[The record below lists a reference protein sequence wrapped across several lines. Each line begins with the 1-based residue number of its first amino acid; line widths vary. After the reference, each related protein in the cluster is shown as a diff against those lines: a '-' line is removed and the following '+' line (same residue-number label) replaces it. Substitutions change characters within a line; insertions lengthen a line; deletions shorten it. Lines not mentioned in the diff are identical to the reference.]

1 MAQVSRATPTPAP
14 SAVSGGRVAAG
25 ARNVA
30 NVDGA
35 PIEELSP
42 KIGASL
48 DDGAFLFNDFSK
60 GRGSGSK
67 GRGTDQMVGNL
78 RATSQAFAAFLEFE
92 TSPEHGVG
100 SDLSGGASSFSAV
113 IARAIG
119 TYATNA
125 RVISG
130 GITPLGSSLSLSL

>member
-1 MAQVSRATPTPAP
+1 MAQVSRATPTAAA
-14 SAVSGGRVAAG
+14 STVSGGRTVSS

-42 KIGASL
+42 KVGASL
-48 DDGAFLFNDFSK
+48 DDGAFHFDDFSK
-60 GRGSGSK
+60 GRGSSQ
-67 GRGTDQMVGNL
+67 GRKSEPSVGTL

-92 TSPEHGVG
+92 TSPEQGIN
-100 SDLSGGASSFSAV
+100 SDIGGGGARFAAV
-113 IARAIG
+113 VARAIG
-119 TYATNA
+119 TYETNA

-130 GITPLGSSLSLSL
+130 GLTPLGSSLSLSL